1 MRKVVRNVINT
12 VAEVSMIKF
21 DGDKVGF
28 ETIGTITIP
37 GSATNDKILKE
48 ARKAFKVGPEIQL
61 VVTSTTE
68 TETRYEMDE
77 ETFMKYATIVGTG
90 ETVSIN

>member
-12 VAEVSMIKF
+12 VAEVSKIMF

-28 ETIGTITIP
+28 DMVGTITVS
-37 GSATNDKILKE
+37 GSATKDKILKE
-48 ARKAFKVGPEIQL
+48 ARKAFKVGPEVQL

-68 TETRYEMDE
+68 TENRYEMDE
-77 ETFMKYATIVGTG
+77 ETFLRHATRRNHF
-90 ETVSIN
+90 ESAN